1 MTKSI
6 EVKLTIEVPDS
17 ATDQDITDWV
27 DVELCGWNSMKSDNP
42 CIAEAEVVEGDW
54 NTMEPTVSNM
64 KDSVTLNTEDF
75 YEIIRQAYLVGRK
88 DEEDHYPIDTA
99 GMLSYRLNR
108 LCNDLHI
115 QIAEGMLPNK
125 SNA

>member
-1 MTKSI
+1 MSRFIYEQDGIYDNLGKSEQVI
-6 EVKLTIEVPDS
+6 MAQQLATMCSYLGILDS
-17 ATDQDITDWV
+17 C
-27 DVELCGWNSMKSDNP
+27 LCAAYENQH
-42 CIAEAEVVEGDW
+42 E
-54 NTMEPTVSNM
+54 NTM

-99 GMLSYRLNR
+99 SMLSLRLNR

-125 SNA
+125 FNA